1 MTLYD
6 FMNQHKE
13 IDELTVWDTDYDIEV
28 YFYPSDLDIADDT
41 GKAEMIIAKCLNVV
55 KIHKDGVTVNLS
67 EVIKRNVNNG
77 TFENLFVD
85 NDVDSI
91 MADIENIFAGYVSEK
106 WLLDFAES
114 LM

>member
-6 FMNQHKE
+6 FMSQHKD
-13 IDELTVWDTDYDIEV
+13 IDELTVWDKDYDIEV
-28 YFYPSDLDIADDT
+28 YFYPSDLDMKDDT
-41 GKAEMIIAKCLNVV
+41 GKAEIIIAKHLNIVEM
-55 KIHKDGVTVNLS
+55 HKDGVTVNLS
-67 EVIKRNVNNG
+67 EIIERNLNNG
-77 TFENLFVD
+77 TFENLFIH
-85 NDVDSI
+85 NNTDSI